1 MGVFF
6 PLLPA
11 VYDLE
16 ILEVLTTYNI
26 LWIVLYIFGF
36 SNLAI

>member
-1 MGVFF
+1 MGVF

-26 LWIVLYIFGF
+26 LWIILYIFETF
-36 SNLAI
+36 